1 MVVGFLL
8 NFNFKMLRLFKV
20 LLLVTLVNADNRLI
34 SNDLQATMYL
44 ANYGYLDPALK
55 NNSSNALFLV
65 SKEAYRHAI
74 AEFQSLAGLEP
85 TGILD
90 EKTLEWMNKP
100 RCGVPDREYHAPF
113 TATPPLT
120 RRKRFSVED
129 RNRWTKKHLTYDVKV
144 YTSKLS
150 HSEVDHEIARAFKL
164 WENASV
170 LTFTQVTTG
179 QADIVIRFVQKEH
192 GCSYRESDLG
202 NHVLAHAFSPLHG
215 GEAHFHE
222 SVKWTI
228 DSPIGTNLLHVAVH
242 EIGHSLG
249 LFHSTVPSSVM
260 YFTDKN
266 YDPHFKLSEDD
277 ISAIQHLY
285 GKNERS
291 NGGNSENYHDNSDQ
305 EFKELKKQL
314 EETTSIV
321 EDLKSKLNGILE
333 ATRKPVDIGRIPTS
347 CEDLQR
353 MGNTLNGVF
362 LVKRSKKM
370 ETIYCDFSLN
380 GKNLET
386 WIGTADVKSAPTYFY
401 VTRNYS
407 LSSDVGPIPFHLALV
422 NAGNAMDLKTGIF
435 TAPKSG
441 TYFFSFTGMANFP
454 QSSSSLLRLGV
465 GFFLNGRQVGRSFVD
480 EANSVNFQKSQL
492 TLQSTFGLNEG
503 DRIWLQIIFIG
514 SGVSLYD
521 NEWHYTHFTGF
532 ILDED
537 LSI

>member
-1 MVVGFLL
+1 
-8 NFNFKMLRLFKV
+8 MLRFFNV
-20 LLLVTLVNADNRLI
+20 LSLVTLVNADNRLI

-44 ANYGYLDPALK
+44 ANYGYLIPALK
-55 NNSSNALFLV
+55 NISSSNALLFLV

-85 TGILD
+85 TGILN

-100 RCGVPDREYHAPF
+100 RCGVPDRDYHAPSA
-113 TATPPLT
+113 ATPPLT

-129 RNRWTKKHLTYDVKV
+129 RNRWTKKHLTYDIKT
-144 YTSKLS
+144 YTSQLS
-150 HSEVDHEIARAFKL
+150 SSEVDHEIARAFKL

-179 QADIVIRFVQKEH
+179 QADIVIRRSTV
-192 GCSYRESDLG
+192 
-202 NHVLAHAFSPLHG
+202 VLTAKATWAFTFWLTRSHLFM
-215 GEAHFHE
+215 EARLIFT
-222 SVKWTI
+222 S
-228 DSPIGTNLLHVAVH
+228 TNLLHVAVH

-260 YFTDKN
+260 YFTDKS

-291 NGGNSENYHDNSDQ
+291 NGGYSEGNYHDNSDK

-321 EDLKSKLNGILE
+321 EDLKSKLNGILGKDSIPFIRHRHFIVKIYLNSLE

-370 ETIYCDFSLN
+370 ETIYCDFSPN
-380 GKNLET
+380 GKKLET

-401 VTRNYS
+401 VTRNFS

-465 GFFLNGRQVGRSFVD
+465 GFFLNVRQVGRSFVD

-503 DRIWLQIIFIG
+503 DRIWLQIIFMA

-537 LSI
+537 LSF